1 MTTEESTNGESTL
14 EDQVKANG
22 RRSVTVVLADS
33 MRLVRA
39 GVQRLFDDHA
49 EIEVVATA
57 DDIDNA
63 VRFTNGHHPDL
74 VIIDLPA
81 MARADQHPDL
91 INKLSVD
98 GNGKETG
105 IVILTLN
112 QDPVL
117 ARQALGAGVRAYV
130 LKSDAPTEL
139 LEATR
144 TAAADGRYVSPK
156 IGAAMLDIEGG
167 IEDLSDRETEVLRL
181 VALGF
186 TNVEVA
192 EQMNLSVRTVESHRA
207 TIQEKIG
214 ATSRADLVR
223 FALDRGLLN

>member
-1 MTTEESTNGESTL
+1 M
-14 EDQVKANG
+14 ANDGADTGATGDGKVGTG
-22 RRSVTVVLADS
+22 RRSIDVVLADA

-39 GVQRLFDDHA
+39 GVQRIFDDHD
-49 EIEVVATA
+49 EIAVVATA

-81 MARADQHPDL
+81 MAQAGQHVALIDQ
-91 INKLSVD
+91 LSVD
-98 GNGKETG
+98 GNGKTTG
-105 IVILTLN
+105 VVVLTLN
-112 QDPVL
+112 EDPVL
-117 ARQALGAGVRAYV
+117 ARRAIAAGVRAYV

-139 LEATR
+139 LEAIR

-167 IEDLSDRETEVLRL
+167 VEELSDRETEVLRL

-186 TNVEVA
+186 TNVEVS

-207 TIQEKIG
+207 AIQEKIG
-214 ATSRADLVR
+214 ATSRAELVR

>member
-1 MTTEESTNGESTL
+1 MKSSESGESGT
-14 EDQVKANG
+14 DGVAGQTG
-22 RRSVTVVLADS
+22 RRTITVVLADS

-39 GVQRLFDDHA
+39 GVQRLFDDHD

-57 DDIDNA
+57 DDVDNA

-81 MARADQHPDL
+81 MARADEHLEL

-105 IVILTLN
+105 IVVLTLN

-156 IGAAMLDIEGG
+156 IGASMLDIEGG
-167 IEDLSDRETEVLRL
+167 IEELSDRETEVLRL
-181 VALGF
+181 VAFGF

-214 ATSRADLVR
+214 ANSRADLVR